1 MKCKKLP
8 PIWHAVQMFWQK
20 THKLIPSLSFR
31 VGDRVG
37 GGKLSI
43 SRVCFLFEKES
54 IDIGIPLP

>member
-1 MKCKKLP
+1 
-8 PIWHAVQMFWQK
+8 MFWQK